1 MHAIRSL
8 PFLSDAAT
16 RAPQPSSIAYADD
29 YGLVPAS
36 AESEQELDDSFWME
50 FPAPMLIPLPLEG
63 EMDCHVVLPANYEP
77 RYAYPLLIWLE
88 PGDGEEFRS
97 RMATI
102 SDRNF
107 IALAARWNGFQQG
120 ASHSLGAVAACARL
134 MQSAVA
140 FTQSVWNI
148 HDGRRTLLAEG
159 SAHCDWA
166 QRLAGHAPD
175 RFDALIC
182 VDPETTEPSNV
193 PLRRPLAI
201 DHRPM
206 LLVTSEARHHDRPA
220 EEEHV
225 IASWQREGMRRGWSV
240 ELIRESQIEPTTSL
254 PRLINTW
261 LMSRVV
267 GC

>member
-8 PFLSDAAT
+8 PFLSDAST
-16 RAPQPSSIAYADD
+16 RDPQTAQTAYADD
-29 YGLVPAS
+29 YGLIPAS
-36 AESEQELDDSFWME
+36 SATEQILDDSFWME
-50 FPAPMLIPLPLEG
+50 YPAPMLIPLPVEG
-63 EMDCHVVLPANYEP
+63 KMDCDVVLPAHYEP
-77 RYAYPLLIWLE
+77 RYAYPLLIWIE

-107 IALAARWNGFQQG
+107 IALAARWEGFHREG
-120 ASHSLGAVAACARL
+120 LPSLGSISDGTRL
-134 MQSAVA
+134 LQSAVA
-140 FTQSVWNI
+140 FVQSVWNI
-148 HDGRRTLLAEG
+148 HAGRRTLLAEG
-159 SAHCDWA
+159 PASCEWA
-166 QRLAGHAPD
+166 QRLAGHTPD

-182 VDPETTEPSNV
+182 VDPETIEPSHT
-193 PLRRPLAI
+193 PLRRPLPI
-201 DHRPM
+201 DGRPM
-206 LLVTSEARHHDRPA
+206 LLVTSEARHLDHVT
-220 EEEHV
+220 EEEHM
-225 IASWQREGMRRGWSV
+225 IGSWQQEGARRGWSV